1 MERKTDMTEDELLR
15 SESVQYA
22 TGEEQKA
29 ITNSSRKN
37 ETDAPKQKWHSD
49 VDVSGGES
57 LKEQYCIGTWNVR
70 SISQGKLDLV
80 KQEMSRLNTDI
91 MENSE
96 LKWIWFRWPK
106 SFKLGFSSTW
116 TKNFQVYSLGFKEA
130 EETKIKLLT
139 IIGSYRK

>member
-1 MERKTDMTEDELLR
+1 MVNMERKTDMTEDELLR

-49 VDVSGGES
+49 VDVSGAES

-96 LKWIWFRWPK
+96 LKWI
-106 SFKLGFSSTW
+106 
-116 TKNFQVYSLGFKEA
+116 
-130 EETKIKLLT
+130 
-139 IIGSYRK
+139 